1 MHLPNSL
8 AIGVDSA
15 HRNTAGTPG
24 RGDIKSAPLRV
35 KSDIDARTV
44 SPAGLEEQK
53 VATQGEEEVSVLF
66 IEDDAAVAEM
76 YRLKLELDGY
86 TVTIAP
92 DGEQGLKLARETPPD
107 IVFLDIRLPRM
118 DGFSVLEAL
127 RADTNLR
134 RIPVIILSNYGE
146 AELVER
152 GLKLGALDY
161 LIKAETTPSSLSRGV
176 GKWIKE

>member
-1 MHLPNSL
+1 M
-8 AIGVDSA
+8 
-15 HRNTAGTPG
+15 
-24 RGDIKSAPLRV
+24 
-35 KSDIDARTV
+35 
-44 SPAGLEEQK
+44 
-53 VATQGEEEVSVLF
+53 ATEGGEEEVSVLS
-66 IEDDAAVAEM
+66 
-76 YRLKLELDGY
+76 
-86 TVTIAP
+86 
-92 DGEQGLKLARETPPD
+92 D

-127 RADTNLR
+127 RADSALR

-176 GKWIKE
+176 GRWIKE

>member
-1 MHLPNSL
+1 M
-8 AIGVDSA
+8 
-15 HRNTAGTPG
+15 
-24 RGDIKSAPLRV
+24 
-35 KSDIDARTV
+35 
-44 SPAGLEEQK
+44 
-53 VATQGEEEVSVLF
+53 ATEGGEEEVSVLF

-92 DGEQGLKLARETPPD
+92 DGEQGLKLARDTPPD

-127 RADTNLR
+127 RADSALR

>member
-1 MHLPNSL
+1 M
-8 AIGVDSA
+8 
-15 HRNTAGTPG
+15 
-24 RGDIKSAPLRV
+24 
-35 KSDIDARTV
+35 
-44 SPAGLEEQK
+44 
-53 VATQGEEEVSVLF
+53 ATEGGEEEVSVLF

-92 DGEQGLKLARETPPD
+92 DGEQGLKLARETRPD

>member
-1 MHLPNSL
+1 M
-8 AIGVDSA
+8 A
-15 HRNTAGTPG
+15 T
-24 RGDIKSAPLRV
+24 
-35 KSDIDARTV
+35 DA
-44 SPAGLEEQK
+44 
-53 VATQGEEEVSVLF
+53 EEEVSVLF

-92 DGEQGLKLARETPPD
+92 DGEQGLKLAREEPPD
-107 IVFLDIRLPRM
+107 IVFLDIRLPHM

-127 RADTNLR
+127 RVEKTLAT
-134 RIPVIILSNYGE
+134 IPVIILSNYGE

-161 LIKAETTPSSLSRGV
+161 LIKAETTPSTLSRGV
-176 GKWIKE
+176 GKWLKE

>member
-1 MHLPNSL
+1 
-8 AIGVDSA
+8 
-15 HRNTAGTPG
+15 
-24 RGDIKSAPLRV
+24 
-35 KSDIDARTV
+35 
-44 SPAGLEEQK
+44 
-53 VATQGEEEVSVLF
+53 VATDAEEEVNILF
-66 IEDDAAVAEM
+66 IEDDVAVAEM

-92 DGEQGLKLARETPPD
+92 DGEQGLKLARENPPD
-107 IVFLDIRLPRM
+107 IVFLDIRLPHM

-127 RADTNLR
+127 RADKPLS

-161 LIKAETTPSSLSRGV
+161 LIKAETTPSTLSRGL

>member
-1 MHLPNSL
+1 M
-8 AIGVDSA
+8 AMEAD
-15 HRNTAGTPG
+15 
-24 RGDIKSAPLRV
+24 
-35 KSDIDARTV
+35 
-44 SPAGLEEQK
+44 
-53 VATQGEEEVSVLF
+53 EEVRVLF

-92 DGEQGLKLARETPPD
+92 DGEQGLKLAKEGPPD
-107 IVFLDIRLPRM
+107 ILFLDIRLPKM
-118 DGFSVLEAL
+118 DGFSVLESL
-127 RADTNLR
+127 RADEALR
-134 RIPVIILSNYGE
+134 HIPVIILSNYGE

-161 LIKAETTPSSLSRGV
+161 LIKAETTPSTLSRGV